1 MNNELDH
8 LSYSSINAFLSC
20 PANWDFKYNKQLPVK
35 VSTNLLFG
43 SAFHA
48 TVEQFIS
55 SKTAPANKQF
65 TLTECWQDNWNKQ
78 IILDD
83 KPREDINWKD
93 ETPESL
99 CNLGIRMFESPA
111 IQDGIRS
118 ITPAFNADGNAAIET
133 KVELHVPGV
142 PVPIIG
148 YIDIMTPAGPAD
160 FKTSGKSWSTDKAE
174 NEMQP
179 LFYLAALNQLGMTV
193 PNWEFTHFVFVK
205 TKTPQ
210 FQKITHRHNPSRCIW
225 LFGMI
230 RKVYLAIQSGAFNE
244 NPSSWLCSEM
254 WCDYYSNCRGK
265 YE

>member
-8 LSYSSINAFLSC
+8 LSYSSINTFLSC
-20 PANWDFKYNKQLPVK
+20 PANWKFHYLDKIPVQTSK
-35 VSTNLLFG
+35 DLIFG
-43 SAFHA
+43 SAFHGA
-48 TVEQFIS
+48 IESFL
-55 SKTAPANKQF
+55 ANKSKPDQPS
-65 TLTECWQDNWNKQ
+65 LTDLWQDNWHKQ
-78 IILDD
+78 IIVED

-111 IQDGIRS
+111 IRDGILS
-118 ITPAFNADGNAAIET
+118 ITPTFNLDGNAAIEK
-133 KVELHVPGV
+133 KVELRVPGV
-142 PVPIIG
+142 PIPIIG
-148 YIDIMTPAGPAD
+148 YIDIMTPSGPGD
-160 FKTSGKSWSTDKAE
+160 FKTSGKSWSADKAE

-210 FQKITHRHNPSRCIW
+210 FQKITHQHNPSQCIW

-230 RKVYLAIQSGAFNE
+230 RKVWLAIQSGAFPE
-244 NPSSWLCSEM
+244 NPTGWMCSSD